1 MIAIAPGWD
10 LDVERGPGWLLARL
24 KQPESLADNAPP
36 LADAIWE
43 QLCRH
48 FSYRVV
54 IELDE
59 VPVLNSHLIG
69 QLVKLYKRIREHD
82 GVMRLCGLSSYNLQ
96 VLRTC
101 RLEDHFAPYED
112 RREAVMACSLPRQP
126 R

>member
-1 MIAIAPGWD
+1 MNAIAPGWD
-10 LDVERGPGWLLARL
+10 LDVDRGPGWLLTRIKCPAA
-24 KQPESLADNAPP
+24 LADHAPP
-36 LADAIWE
+36 LADAIWD
-43 QLCRH
+43 LMCRH
-48 FSYRVV
+48 FAYRVV

-59 VPVLNSHLIG
+59 IPVLDSHLVG
-69 QLVKLYKRIREHD
+69 QLVKLFKRIREHD
-82 GVMRLCGLSSYNLQ
+82 GVMRLCGLSAYNLQ